1 MFVSFYAIKI
11 PTIYQKQS
19 YKDEFTEKINNKHPA
34 KCLKRKIH
42 YPFKWI
48 QLIQ

>member
-1 MFVSFYAIKI
+1 MSVSFYAIKI
-11 PTIYQKQS
+11 STIYQKQS
-19 YKDEFTEKINNKHPA
+19 YQDEFTEKINNKHPA
-34 KCLKRKIH
+34 KFLKRKIR